1 MTIDKDLVMKRFK
14 KSIVIWDRFAEEA
27 KGHEKD
33 MVIMGGDG
41 LAEPFTL
48 DIKILEDTEQ
58 NTDLE
63 IDRS

>member
-1 MTIDKDLVMKRFK
+1 
-14 KSIVIWDRFAEEA
+14 
-27 KGHEKD
+27 